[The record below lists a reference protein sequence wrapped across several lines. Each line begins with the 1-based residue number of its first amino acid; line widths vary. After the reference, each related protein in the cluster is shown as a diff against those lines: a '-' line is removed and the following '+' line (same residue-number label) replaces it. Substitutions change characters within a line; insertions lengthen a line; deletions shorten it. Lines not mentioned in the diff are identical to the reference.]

1 MMLNPKQQRFV
12 TEYLVDLNATQAA
25 IRAGYSPKTANQTG
39 PRLLVNVGIREAI
52 ADERAGLHQRAQERH
67 DITIDSLLVEA
78 EQARVKAMA
87 EKGGSAAAVAAL
99 TAKAKLAG
107 LWVERQQ
114 GENLNV
120 NYDLSDELPP
130 EQWERE
136 RTTAH

>member
-1 MMLNPKQQRFV
+1 MTPKQQSFV
-12 TEYLVDLNATQAA
+12 REYLVDRNATQAA
-25 IRAGYSPKTANQTG
+25 IRAGYSAHTAKS
-39 PRLLVNVGIREAI
+39 VGSENLTKPDI
-52 ADERAGLHQRAQERH
+52 AKALGIGLAKLQHHAETKH
-67 DITIDSLLVEA
+67 EVTIDSLLAEA
-78 EQARVKAMA
+78 EEARVKAMG